1 MKYYLQ
7 VNQET
12 NIITDMIDYPYSDYV
27 EYEGTITEPVHGG
40 WFKLE
45 DGIIVEYPEL
55 KPEPVEDEFDLFNQ

>member
-7 VNQET
+7 VNQD
-12 NIITDMIDYPYSDYV
+12 NIITDCIDYPYSDYV

-45 DGIIVEYPEL
+45 AGVIVEYPEL
-55 KPEPVEDEFDLFNQ
+55 KPVEEDPLQVE